1 MQPAQAEGGGTSSSS
16 LKKWGPI
23 AAIVA
28 VVAIVA
34 GVLVVIVGGR

>member
-1 MQPAQAEGGGTSSSS
+1 MQPAQAEDGGSSSS

-28 VVAIVA
+28 VVAIV
-34 GVLVVIVGGR
+34 VGSPRRHVRR